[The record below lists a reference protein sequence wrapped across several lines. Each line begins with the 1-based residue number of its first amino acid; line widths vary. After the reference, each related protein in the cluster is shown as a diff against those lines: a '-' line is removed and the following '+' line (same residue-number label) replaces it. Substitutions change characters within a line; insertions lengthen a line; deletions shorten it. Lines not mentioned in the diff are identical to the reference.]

1 MPEISRFYGIIVAM
15 FFGDHNP
22 PHFHARY
29 GAEKVAIEIETLRI
43 LEGHLP
49 PRALGL
55 VIEWASQHKN
65 ELMQNWELAK
75 NNQAPK
81 KIEPLK

>member
-15 FFGDHNP
+15 FFDDHNP

-29 GAEKVAIEIETLRI
+29 GGEKVVIEIESLRV
-43 LEGHLP
+43 LEGLIA

-55 VIEWASQHKN
+55 VVEWASQHKTQ
-65 ELMQNWELAK
+65 LLKNWELAK
-75 NNQAPK
+75 NNQAPN